1 MGLPSRAKTRI
12 FLSPPKTAGNEERYV
27 REAIESNWIA
37 PLGPFV
43 ERFEAELCGISG
55 AKRCVA
61 LASGTSAIHL
71 GLLAAGV
78 RPGDLVAV
86 SDLTFVASVNAVSY
100 CGAKPVLV
108 DSDPETGTMSPE
120 RLSEALER
128 HGNKIKAVVPV
139 HLYGMPCDMEA
150 ISALAAGA
158 GISVVEDAA
167 ESLGSSWNGRA
178 CGTWG
183 ASGALSFNGNKIV
196 TTSGGGALL
205 TDDEATEARVRH
217 LSTVARVQAPW
228 FEHDEVGYNYRLSN
242 LLAAVGC
249 AQLED
254 LAPRVARRRAL
265 FDAYAEEMARLGA
278 VGQREP
284 EGAFSNRWLPAFFLP
299 ERRLRDRLCEALAA
313 ENVESRWCWKPMSL
327 QKPYADGTASPVAN
341 DLFDRG
347 ICLPGGIEIGSEE
360 WERVRAVLRSV

>member
-120 RLSEALER
+120 RLAEALER

-158 GISVVEDAA
+158 GIPVVEDAA

-205 TDDEATEARVRH
+205 TDDDEVERKVRH
-217 LSTVARVQAPW
+217 LATVARVPAPW
-228 FEHDEVGYNYRLSN
+228 FEHDAVGYNYRLSN

-249 AQLED
+249 AQLEELD
-254 LAPRVARRRAL
+254 ARVEARRAL
-265 FDAYAEEMARLGA
+265 FDAYSVEMARFGA
-278 VGQREP
+278 VGQAERKE
-284 EGAFSNRWLPAFFLP
+284 ARSNRWLPAFFLP
-299 ERRLRDRLCEALAA
+299 ERKWRDRICAALSEADI
-313 ENVESRWCWKPMSL
+313 ESRYCWKPMSL
-327 QKPYADGTASPVAN
+327 QAPYRDGTVSPVSN
-341 DLFDRG
+341 DLFERG
-347 ICLPGGIEIGSEE
+347 LCLPGGVVVGSEE
-360 WERVRAVLRSV
+360 YDRVVKVLRSV

>member
-1 MGLPSRAKTRI
+1 MASPSRAKPRI

-43 ERFEAELCGISG
+43 ERFEAELCRITG

-61 LASGTSAIHL
+61 LCSGTSAIHL

-78 RPGDLVAV
+78 GPGDLVAV
-86 SDLTFVASVNAVSY
+86 SDLTFVASANAVRY
-100 CGAKPVLV
+100 CGAVPLFV
-108 DSDPETGTMSPE
+108 DSDPETGTMSIP
-120 RLSEALER
+120 ALR
-128 HGNKIKAVVPV
+128 KVLDRRGKKVKAILPV
-139 HLYGMPCDMEA
+139 HLYGMPCDLGA
-150 ISALAAGA
+150 IADLAADA
-158 GISVVEDAA
+158 GVPVVEDAA
-167 ESLGSSWNGRA
+167 EALGSSWDGRA

-183 ASGALSFNGNKIV
+183 RSGALSFNGNKIV

-205 TDDEATEARVRH
+205 TDDEETEERVRH

-228 FEHDEVGYNYRLSN
+228 FEHDAVGYNYRLSN

-265 FDAYAEEMARLGA
+265 FDAYAEELARLGA

-284 EGAFSNRWLPAFFLP
+284 EKAFSNRWLPAFFFP
-299 ERRLRDRLCEALAA
+299 EKKTRDRLCEALAA
-313 ENVESRWCWKPMSL
+313 ENVESRWCWKPMTR
-327 QKPYADGTASPVAN
+327 QKPYADGTRSPVSD

-347 ICLPGGIEIGSEE
+347 ICLPGGVEIGSEE
-360 WERVRAVLRSV
+360 WVRIRAVLRSI